1 MTKRAVASRAA
12 AEIVE
17 EKAAWT
23 FLSNHGHVLLCLAQE
38 PELLMREV
46 AERVGIS
53 VRAVQRI
60 VADLEDAGYL
70 EREKDGRRNR
80 YRVKRSKHLR
90 HPIEAH
96 NKVSQL
102 LKLVEG

>member
-1 MTKRAVASRAA
+1 MAA
-12 AEIVE
+12 AAVVDDPA
-17 EKAAWT
+17 KVGWT
-23 FLSNHGHVLLCLAQE
+23 FLSNHGHVLLCIAQG

-53 VRAVQRI
+53 LRAVQRI
-60 VADLEDAGYL
+60 VTELEQAGYL

-80 YRVKRSKHLR
+80 YRVQRRKRLR

-96 NKVSQL
+96 NKVGEL
-102 LKLVEG
+102 LRLVGS

>member
-1 MTKRAVASRAA
+1 MTKQALADRAA
-12 AEIVE
+12 TRAED

-53 VRAVQRI
+53 QMHVSR
-60 VADLEDAGYL
+60 LL
-70 EREKDGRRNR
+70 
-80 YRVKRSKHLR
+80 SKSLARLR
-90 HPIEAH
+90 DR
-96 NKVSQL
+96 L
-102 LKLVEG
+102 T

>member
-1 MTKRAVASRAA
+1 MKGSKQ
-12 AEIVE
+12 EGSVE
-17 EKAAWT
+17 AKDWT

-53 VRAVQRI
+53 ERAVQRI
-60 VADLEDAGYL
+60 VADLEGAGYL

-80 YRVKRSKHLR
+80 YRVQRRKRLR

-96 NKVSQL
+96 NKVSEL

>member
-1 MTKRAVASRAA
+1 MKGSKQ
-12 AEIVE
+12 EGSVE
-17 EKAAWT
+17 AKDWT

-46 AERVGIS
+46 AERVRIS
-53 VRAVQRI
+53 ERAVQRI
-60 VADLEDAGYL
+60 VADLEGAGYL

-80 YRVKRSKHLR
+80 YRVQRRKRLR

-96 NKVSQL
+96 NKVSEL

>member
-1 MTKRAVASRAA
+1 MTKQPMADRAA
-12 AEIVE
+12 TREE
-17 EKAAWT
+17 DEKAAWT

-53 VRAVQRI
+53 ERAVQRI
-60 VADLEDAGYL
+60 VSDLEDAGYL
-70 EREKDGRRNR
+70 EREKEGRRNR
-80 YRVKRSKHLR
+80 YRVKRSKRLR